1 VAKAAFSK
9 MTFFT
14 SISNLRKKL
23 VKCYIL
29 KIDQKYLE
37 TSEMWGWRRMENS

>member
-1 VAKAAFSK
+1 MAKVAFSKK

-14 SISNLRKKL
+14 SKLNSNFRKNL

-37 TSEMWGWRRMENS
+37 LL